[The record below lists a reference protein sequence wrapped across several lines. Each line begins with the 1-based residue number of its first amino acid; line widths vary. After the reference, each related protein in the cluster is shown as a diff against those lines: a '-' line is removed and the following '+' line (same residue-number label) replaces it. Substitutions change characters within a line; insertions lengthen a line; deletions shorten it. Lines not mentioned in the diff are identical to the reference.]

1 VSPDRLRRLRRTLA
15 SPDVRGVVRRYYWLV
30 AGLVPAAG
38 VLAMGRPFVARHGI
52 GPPLPHNDTVI
63 LEYVGWF
70 VARGNTL
77 YVDVWE
83 IKPPAAFLPPYLVA
97 RLSGGDVYVL
107 HLAGIVLTGLSLAV
121 ATAAA
126 ARIVGRATGAPLAGV
141 SVGLVV
147 LALPDLLY
155 LPWLGYKA
163 KALVF
168 ALGLPA
174 VEYALR
180 GRSLTSGVLAG
191 LAVGVWQ
198 LGIVF
203 PLVTTATVLTA
214 EDRAGLRRHALG
226 GAVAAVLVVGFLL
239 SVGDVE
245 GFLAAVLLAPLT
257 LRTDAAGFDPATY
270 ARFFPSPAGILL
282 TLVGAAG
289 LALAAVDGGRLDPS
303 RLLGP
308 GLGFDHDLDLA
319 LDGPSPAS
327 VAGDGV
333 EPPVRPLALG
343 GAFVAGQLLLDFD
356 GLWDVLA
363 PLLFVA
369 VGVGLLVGR
378 LSRPARILAALAI
391 LAAVLP
397 TFAPSEFVRHD
408 PIELE
413 SSDGLP
419 PALDAEREHVYW
431 TRQPIRSCRFFG
443 GGTQRSLL
451 PFSPGA
457 DRLADAPCG
466 RVDPYLRAADGRLP
480 APLPPPIA
488 GEAGGAGRG
497 VRADAA
503 VGHATRRGADP
514 APAPT
519 RAPGPGTVESG
530 VEGRSANGST
540 RATPGRSR
548 TPPRSPDGAIEA
560 GVDPSTHR

>member
-1 VSPDRLRRLRRTLA
+1 
-15 SPDVRGVVRRYYWLV
+15 
-30 AGLVPAAG
+30 
-38 VLAMGRPFVARHGI
+38 MGRPFVARHGI

-83 IKPPAAFLPPYLVA
+83 IKPPAAFLAPYLLA
-97 RLSGGDVYVL
+97 RLSGGDVYAL
-107 HLAGIVLTGLSLAV
+107 HLAGILLTGLSLAV

-126 ARIVGRATGAPLAGV
+126 ARILGRATGAPLAGV

-155 LPWLGYKA
+155 LPWLGYRA

-191 LAVGVWQ
+191 FAVGVWQ

-203 PLVTTATVLTA
+203 PLVTTATVVTA
-214 EDRAGLRRHALG
+214 RDRAGLRRHALG

-245 GFLAAVLLAPLT
+245 GFLAAVVLAPLT

-308 GLGFDHDLDLA
+308 GLA

-378 LSRPARILAALAI
+378 LSRPARVLAALAI
-391 LAAVLP
+391 IAAVLP

-431 TRQPIRSCRFFG
+431 TRQPIRSCRVFG

-451 PFSPGA
+451 AFSPGA
-457 DRLADAPCG
+457 GTLADAPCG
-466 RVDPYLRAADGRLP
+466 RVDPYLRAAAERLP
-480 APLPPPIA
+480 VPLPPPIA

-519 RAPGPGTVESG
+519 RAPGPGTAESG
-530 VEGRSANGST
+530 VEVPSASGST
-540 RATPGRSR
+540 RATPRRSR
-548 TPPRSPDGAIEA
+548 TPPRSPERSVEG
-560 GVDPSTHR
+560 GVDGSSDP